1 MVFGNLNEYNDEN
14 TSAVRA
20 NMDVNIIII
29 SLLVLMYRRVLFS
42 VQSGVLFEP
51 ITLEGEL
58 AVIVGHRGR
67 SCYCVTVFQ

>member
-1 MVFGNLNEYNDEN
+1 
-14 TSAVRA
+14 
-20 NMDVNIIII
+20 MDVNIIII